1 LPYILKKIALC
12 ENCKSEDQMY
22 FLLGLMVLG
31 LAVLAGGQVWAVTGS
46 TTSAW
51 LVGGVVF
58 VLLAWLVRGLTK
70 KKRVDR
76 LVGEVQEGL
85 DESEFT
91 TLVPGQNISQD
102 RVQKQVLRQSEQAAY
117 SIRSM
122 LQEKKSGRS

>member
-1 LPYILKKIALC
+1 MQI
-12 ENCKSEDQMY
+12 ERSNV
-22 FLLGLMVLG
+22 FLIGVDGPGVGRVGWGTGLGCHRLDHF
-31 LAVLAGGQVWAVTGS
+31 S
-46 TTSAW
+46 
-51 LVGGVVF
+51 LVGWGTVF

-117 SIRSM
+117 LIRSM
-122 LQEKKSGRS
+122 LQEKKSGKSGRS

>member
-1 LPYILKKIALC
+1 
-12 ENCKSEDQMY
+12 MY

-46 TTSAW
+46 ITSAW
-51 LVGGVVF
+51 LVGGAVF

-117 SIRSM
+117 LIRSM
-122 LQEKKSGRS
+122 LQAKKSGKSGRS

>member
-1 LPYILKKIALC
+1 
-12 ENCKSEDQMY
+12 MY
-22 FLLGLMVLG
+22 FLFGLMVLG

-46 TTSAW
+46 ITSAV
-51 LVGGVVF
+51 LAGGAIF

-70 KKRVDR
+70 KRRVDC

-91 TLVPGQNISQD
+91 TLVPGQKISQD
-102 RVQKQVLRQSEQAAY
+102 RVQKQVLRQSEQAAH

-122 LQEKKSGRS
+122 LQKKKTGRS